1 MAYMC
6 LDQFSRLRQGC
17 TKLTECRDEWQ
28 YCTALLHLGS
38 FHRSY
43 PLRQESES
51 MTCKLLDK
59 PHLLFRE
66 APKQDKTGL
75 YLVSETLE
83 ARRGKTRAQLNG
95 YLTRPCCF

>member
-1 MAYMC
+1 
-6 LDQFSRLRQGC
+6 
-17 TKLTECRDEWQ
+17 
-28 YCTALLHLGS
+28 
-38 FHRSY
+38 
-43 PLRQESES
+43 